1 MIRTALQKTGTLQQ
15 PPLDARTIA
24 GHLPE
29 MKPITMSST
38 HPAAQRAVLL
48 GDVNID
54 ITLPVATY
62 PPPGSDAQAPGSIW
76 QLGGTAANTACVL
89 AQLGLPTAIIS
100 ALGTD
105 PWAEHALAALA
116 QAGVNTELVRHKTHA
131 STGLIFI
138 AVTPDAERT
147 MFCARGANAQLLPAD
162 ISAATLNSS
171 DLVYLSGHPFLT
183 EPGRSAAWRLIE
195 LARANNCALHLDAG
209 LAAVQ
214 LCPQEILRL
223 LPELALCTIGMREAQ
238 ALLKMEQPDAVADAL
253 LARGVRCAAIKLGA
267 AGCLLAGTS
276 QRVRVAGFAVDEID
290 STGAGDA
297 FCAGLLFAQNS
308 GLNLGASGMLA
319 NALGALA
326 VSTPGAG
333 PQLPGPA
340 AVLKLLHMH
349 RATLDPVALQAVQ
362 AALTLQALPA

>member
-1 MIRTALQKTGTLQQ
+1 MNSTIKAQMQ
-15 PPLDARTIA
+15 PAP
-24 GHLPE
+24 
-29 MKPITMSST
+29 
-38 HPAAQRAVLL
+38 QRAVLL
-48 GDVNID
+48 GDINID
-54 ITLPVATY
+54 ISMPVAAY
-62 PPPGSDAQAPGSIW
+62 PPPGSDAQAPGAAW

-100 ALGTD
+100 AVGTD
-105 PWAEHALAALA
+105 PWAEHALRALA
-116 QAGVNTELVRHKTHA
+116 QAGVNTALVLHKTNA

-162 ISAATLNSS
+162 ISATALNRS

-183 EPGRSAAWRLIE
+183 EPGRSAAWRLVE
-195 LARANNCALHLDAG
+195 LARANKCALHLDAG
-209 LAAVQ
+209 LAAAQ

-223 LPELALCTIGMREAQ
+223 LPELALCTIGMREAS

-267 AGCLLAGTS
+267 AGCLLAGINL
-276 QRVRVAGFAVDEID
+276 RVRVPGFDVAEID

-297 FCAGLLFAQNS
+297 FCAGLLFAQS
-308 GLNLGASGMLA
+308 CSLNLNAAGMLA

-333 PQLPGPA
+333 PQLPGAA
-340 AVLKLLHMH
+340 AVLKLLHAH

>member
-1 MIRTALQKTGTLQQ
+1 MNSTTRSA
-15 PPLDARTIA
+15 
-24 GHLPE
+24 
-29 MKPITMSST
+29 T
-38 HPAAQRAVLL
+38 HPAPQRAVLL
-48 GDVNID
+48 GDINID
-54 ITLPVATY
+54 ITLPVAAY
-62 PPPGSDAQAPGSIW
+62 PVPGSDAQAPGSSW

-100 ALGTD
+100 AVGTD
-105 PWAEHALAALA
+105 PWAKHALRALA
-116 QAGVNTELVRHKTHA
+116 QAGVNTALVRHKTNT

-147 MFCARGANAQLLPAD
+147 MFCARSANAQLLPAD
-162 ISAATLNSS
+162 ISTTALNSS

-183 EPGRSAAWRLIE
+183 EPGRSAAWCLIE
-195 LARANNCALHLDAG
+195 LARANNCPLHLDAG
-209 LAAVQ
+209 LAAAQ

-223 LPELALCTIGMREAQ
+223 LPELALCTIGMREAH
-238 ALLKMEQPDAVADAL
+238 ALLQIEQPDAVADAL

-276 QRVRVAGFAVDEID
+276 QRVRVPGFAVNEID

-297 FCAGLLFAQNS
+297 FCAGLLFAQS
-308 GLNLGASGMLA
+308 CGLNLSAAGMLA

-333 PQLPGPA
+333 AQLPGPA
-340 AVLKLLHMH
+340 AVRKLLHAH
-349 RATLDPVALQAVQ
+349 GATLDPVALQAVQ
-362 AALTLQALPA
+362 AALILQALPA